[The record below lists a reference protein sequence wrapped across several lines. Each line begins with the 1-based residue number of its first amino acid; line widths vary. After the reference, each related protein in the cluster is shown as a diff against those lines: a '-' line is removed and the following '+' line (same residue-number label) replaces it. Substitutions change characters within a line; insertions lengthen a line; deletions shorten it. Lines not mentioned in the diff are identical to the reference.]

1 VLELAA
7 MGYKLVW
14 ISACPCEVQQ
24 DWAEQED
31 LGYVVLSD
39 ERLQLATLLGLP
51 TLETLAGRRYMHLTL
66 LARGGEI
73 VQAFCPEG
81 DLLDAQGVVAWISR
95 VDA

>member
-1 VLELAA
+1 MLELAA

-14 ISACPCEVQQ
+14 VSVCPCEVQQ
-24 DWAEQED
+24 EWAERED

-39 ERLQLATLLGLP
+39 ERLQLAGLLGLA
-51 TLETLAGRRYMHLTL
+51 TLETLAGRRYRHLTV

-73 VQAFCPEG
+73 VQAFRPEG